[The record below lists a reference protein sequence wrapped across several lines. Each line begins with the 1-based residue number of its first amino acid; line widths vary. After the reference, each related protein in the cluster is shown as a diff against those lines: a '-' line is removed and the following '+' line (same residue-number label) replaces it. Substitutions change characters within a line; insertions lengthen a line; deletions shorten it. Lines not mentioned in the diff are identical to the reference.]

1 MGKSSGGLSQSVQD
15 SEAANASALT
25 NIAQSQ
31 FANSNQEFQSAFP
44 GFLQAE
50 NHASALASGSPALIS
65 SAIAP
70 AAQQITQAT
79 DQAKANI
86 MRTGPAGGEK
96 NLALEQADVN
106 QGAQVGNAAAGS
118 YLGSFN
124 NLAALAGQGVG
135 ESTSSAGTA
144 IGGYNSA
151 NSGLGTLGN
160 QQIAQKGAQLGALTS
175 LGSDAATLGAAFI

>member
-1 MGKSSGGLSQSVQD
+1 MGKSSGPSDAVQNGELANSTALVGLAQQNQANSQQ
-15 SEAANASALT
+15 EFNAS
-25 NIAQSQ
+25 
-31 FANSNQEFQSAFP
+31 FP
-44 GFLQAE
+44 GFVQAQQ
-50 NHASALASGSPALIS
+50 HQQALASGDPGLIS
-65 SAIAP
+65 QAIAP

-106 QGAQVGNAAAGS
+106 QGAQIGNAASGAYNQSFSSLAG
-118 YLGSFN
+118 
-124 NLAALAGQGVG
+124 LAGQGVG
-135 ESTSSAGTA
+135 ESNASANTA

-151 NSGLGTLGN
+151 NQGLGTLGN

-175 LGSDAATLGAAFI
+175 LGTDAATLGAAIF